1 MDRRPLKP
9 TPCMSKKHKIRTV
22 GDDALGAN
30 PFTALDRSGLPNGE
44 MKSEVTLPEQKSVTE
59 KSKGRV
65 EVRREKA
72 GRGGKTVTTLKDFPS
87 HIASNTLEA
96 MTFELK
102 KTCACGGTLKGRV
115 VELQG
120 DVCDRVSAEL
130 KLRGYQA
137 VRAGG

>member
-1 MDRRPLKP
+1 
-9 TPCMSKKHKIRTV
+9 MSRKHKIKT
-22 GDDALGAN
+22 GGGDALGAN
-30 PFTALDRSGLPNGE
+30 PFTALDEAGF
-44 MKSEVTLPEQKSVTE
+44 PEDKIKPRTPSPQKSSAQK

-72 GRGGKTVTTLKDFPS
+72 GRGGKTVTTLKEFPS
-87 HIASNTLEA
+87 HIPLSTLLA
-96 MTFELK
+96 ITFELK

-120 DVCDRVSAEL
+120 DVCDRVCEEL

>member
-1 MDRRPLKP
+1 
-9 TPCMSKKHKIRTV
+9 MSKKHKIRTA
-22 GDDALGAN
+22 GDYALGAN
-30 PFTALDRSGLPNGE
+30 PFTALDRSGLPKGE
-44 MKSEVTLPEQKSVTE
+44 MKTPVTLPKQKSVKK
-59 KSKGRV
+59 KSKGRI

-72 GRGGKTVTTLKDFPS
+72 GRGGKIVTTLKDFPS
-87 HIASNTLEA
+87 HIPLNTLEA

>member
-1 MDRRPLKP
+1 MSRKD
-9 TPCMSKKHKIRTV
+9 SKKISTE
-22 GDDALGAN
+22 GSEELGNN
-30 PFTALDRSGLPNGE
+30 PFASLDLGGLPDGPPPATSSSSSSSSSSA
-44 MKSEVTLPEQKSVTE
+44 KKAG

-72 GRGGKTVTTLKDFPS
+72 GRGGKTVTTLREFSTNVPLKE
-87 HIASNTLEA
+87 LEA

-120 DVCDRVSAEL
+120 DVREKVMSALEQ
-130 KLRGYQA
+130 RGYMP

>member
-1 MDRRPLKP
+1 
-9 TPCMSKKHKIRTV
+9 MSKKHKIRTA
-22 GDDALGAN
+22 GDYALGAN
-30 PFTALDRSGLPNGE
+30 PFTALDRSGLSNGE
-44 MKSEVTLPEQKSVTE
+44 MKPPVTMPEQKSVKE

-65 EVRREKA
+65 EVRREKV
-72 GRGGKTVTTLKDFPS
+72 GRGGKTVTTIKDFPL
-87 HIASNTLEA
+87 HISLNTLEA
-96 MTFELK
+96 ITFELK

-120 DVCDRVSAEL
+120 DVCDRVCAEL

>member
-1 MDRRPLKP
+1 
-9 TPCMSKKHKIRTV
+9 MSKKHKINT
-22 GDDALGAN
+22 GGSDALGAN
-30 PFTALDRSGLPNGE
+30 PFSTLDGAGFPDGE
-44 MKSEVTLPEQKSVTE
+44 IRPRAPSTQK

-72 GRGGKTVTTLKDFPS
+72 GRGGKTVTTLNEFPS
-87 HIASNTLEA
+87 HIPLSTLVA

>member
-1 MDRRPLKP
+1 
-9 TPCMSKKHKIRTV
+9 MSKKHKINS
-22 GDDALGAN
+22 GGGDALGVN
-30 PFTALDRSGLPNGE
+30 PFTALDESGF
-44 MKSEVTLPEQKSVTE
+44 PEDEIKPRTPSPQKSSAQK

-72 GRGGKTVTTLKDFPS
+72 GRGGKTVTTLKEFPS
-87 HIASNTLEA
+87 HIPLSTLVA

-120 DVCDRVSAEL
+120 DVCDRVTAEL
-130 KLRGYQA
+130 KLRGYEA

>member
-1 MDRRPLKP
+1 
-9 TPCMSKKHKIRTV
+9 MSKKHKIKT
-22 GDDALGAN
+22 GGGDALSEN
-30 PFTALDRSGLPNGE
+30 PFTALDEAGFPRGDKRPCASLSQ
-44 MKSEVTLPEQKSVTE
+44 MKSAK
-59 KSKGRV
+59 KRSKGRV

-87 HIASNTLEA
+87 SIPLSTLLTMA
-96 MTFELK
+96 FELK

-120 DVCDRVSAEL
+120 DVCDRVCEEL

>member
-1 MDRRPLKP
+1 
-9 TPCMSKKHKIRTV
+9 MSKKHKIRTA
-22 GDDALGAN
+22 GDYALGAN
-30 PFTALDRSGLPNGE
+30 PFTALDRSGLPKGE
-44 MKSEVTLPEQKSVTE
+44 MKPPVTLPEQKSVNK
-59 KSKGRV
+59 KSKGRI
-65 EVRREKA
+65 EVRLEKA
-72 GRGGKTVTTLKDFPS
+72 GRGGKIVTTLKDFPS
-87 HIASNTLEA
+87 YIPLNTLEA